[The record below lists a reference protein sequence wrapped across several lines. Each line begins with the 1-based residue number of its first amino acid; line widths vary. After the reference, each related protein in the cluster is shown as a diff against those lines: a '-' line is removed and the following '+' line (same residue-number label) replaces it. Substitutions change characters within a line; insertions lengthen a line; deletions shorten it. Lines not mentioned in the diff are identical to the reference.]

1 MMLKFYAIFI
11 IGISFAHAALCN
23 DVVHSSIRE
32 IDADV
37 LFMRHALAPGF
48 GDPENFLLSDCS
60 TQRNLSS
67 AGQKQAINIGA
78 LLANSDVQ
86 FDTVLSSHW
95 CRCYETA
102 ALMSLGEVVRFSGL
116 NSFFQ
121 GHANKEETLLELQN
135 YFNEKPDERLALMV
149 THQVVIS
156 AVTGI
161 YTNSGEF
168 VAYNSKTGDTRAFT
182 LDISP

>member
-1 MMLKFYAIFI
+1 MLKFCATFI
-11 IGISFAHAALCN
+11 IGLLLAHNALCN
-23 DVVHSSIRE
+23 EIAHNAISE
-32 IDADV
+32 IDADIV
-37 LFMRHALAPGF
+37 FMRHALAPGF

-60 TQRNLSS
+60 TQRNLSNI
-67 AGQKQAINIGA
+67 GQKQALKIGT
-78 LLANSDVQ
+78 LLASSQVQ
-86 FDTVLSSHW
+86 FDTVLSSYW
-95 CRCYETA
+95 CRCYDTA
-102 ALMSLGEVVRFSGL
+102 RLMSLGEVVRFSGL

-121 GHANKEETLLELQN
+121 GHVNKEETLLELQN

>member
-23 DVVHSSIRE
+23 DVIHSSIRE
-32 IDADV
+32 IDANV

-60 TQRNLSS
+60 TQRNLSNI
-67 AGQKQAINIGA
+67 GQKQALKIGA
-78 LLANSDVQ
+78 LLARSQVQ
-86 FDTVLSSHW
+86 FDTVLSSYW

-102 ALMSLGEVVRFSGL
+102 RLMSLGEVVRFSGL

-121 GHANKEETLLELQN
+121 GHVNKEETLLELQN
-135 YFNEKPDERLALMV
+135 YFNEKPDERLNLMV

-182 LDISP
+182 FDISP

>member
-11 IGISFAHAALCN
+11 VGIVLAHNALCN
-23 DVVHSSIRE
+23 DVFHSSIRE
-32 IDADV
+32 INADIV
-37 LFMRHALAPGF
+37 FMRHALAPGF

-67 AGQKQAINIGA
+67 IGQKQAIKLGE
-78 LLANSDVQ
+78 LLANSRIQ
-86 FDTVLSSHW
+86 FDTILSSHW

-102 ALMSLGEVVRFSGL
+102 TLMSLGEVVRFSGL

-121 GHANKEETLLELQN
+121 GHVNKEETLLQLKN
-135 YFNEKPDERLALMV
+135 YFDDKPNGKLDLMV

-156 AVTGI
+156 ALTGI
-161 YTNSGEF
+161 YINSGEF

-182 LDISP
+182 LDIPP